1 MGKKAKTLVCHT
13 LDGTTFHTARLA
25 IGPEPRTYV
34 VVRAPKAENEIT
46 PEQENQLR
54 AMAETVTT
62 QAGTPKLHVGDA
74 ARSADEL
81 ARVRAEADRLRGEL
95 AATRRELDDE
105 RLRAARLEGEK
116 ARELE
121 AAQAC
126 IARLQARIAELEG
139 VATAAA
145 EK

>member
-1 MGKKAKTLVCHT
+1 MAKKAKTLVCHT
-13 LDGTTFHTARLA
+13 LDGTTFHTAKLA

-34 VVRAPKAENEIT
+34 VVHTPRAENEIT
-46 PEQENQLR
+46 AGQEELLR
-54 AMAETVTT
+54 AMAKTVAT
-62 QAGTPKLHVGDA
+62 QAGTPKLHVGDSGK
-74 ARSADEL
+74 SAGDL

-105 RLRAARLEGEK
+105 RAQTAKLEGEK

-126 IARLQARIAELEG
+126 IARLQARIAELG
-139 VATAAA
+139 GAATAGA
-145 EK
+145 KK